1 MKNRVKIVSIC
12 LSTLLVLSALCACLA
27 GCHKNKSNPEKDRAE
42 IVDSVENA
50 FLSGVGEGWTNNL
63 DQAALSE
70 RQDSGDYLVAL
81 GWTKMICAV
90 VKRSDLQT
98 EKIRSLATA
107 LSSQNG
113 KTLLGDFEK
122 NAELLIPLLKE
133 VGFTP
138 VDISSLVYELM
149 CAMASE
155 GASTIEQIYANLQS
169 LELYMRQKG
178 VSGESLDN
186 VLKNRV
192 AINLAKVSFSPT
204 EEEKAQMLAAF
215 AAAKNAMSK
224 LVSFA
229 YNMSVNAITDDLYG
243 KLFDQDGALGSIT
256 ESEIATLVDTL
267 LANVRDLKSALTDV
281 EIAKLNSA
289 LNLVIAKFDK
299 DTVSSEIY
307 AQIVKYAKY
316 AYMVAD
322 IIPTICDA
330 VTGSGNL
337 LSDSEFIKDFLA
349 VSQNGKE
356 LDTATNR
363 INQSILVS
371 RAIINLTDNSSETAF
386 GKEGLYALIDD
397 IAAQGASEYQKA
409 VPLFTLDL
417 MLNFSS
423 LYDSIW
429 DDNQDKWLV
438 KHSDVMTQDALSIQL
453 ALAFSFNNNFDKFKE
468 TYFRYSKGEVGQAQL
483 VNVFNACK
491 FGKFIDN
498 EKLFPIDQRYTKEWY
513 EYYVTVGV
521 SAVNEKVAKCMK
533 DNVVADLKAFVDDYF
548 AQGSDMKEAIKEIAA
563 MSIVNENIDENVI
576 KEKYIPLL
584 SRSCVLGAT
593 ILFMF

>member
-27 GCHKNKSNPEKDRAE
+27 GCHKNKRNPEKERAE

-70 RQDSGDYLVAL
+70 RQDGGDYLVAL

-90 VKRSDLQT
+90 VKNSDLQT
-98 EKIRSLATA
+98 AKIKSLATA

-204 EEEKAQMLAAF
+204 EEEKTQMLAAF

-229 YNMSVNAITDDLYG
+229 YNMSVNAITDDLYD
-243 KLFDQDGALGSIT
+243 KLVDQNGALGSIT
-256 ESEIATLVDTL
+256 ESETATFVDTL
-267 LANVRDLKSALTDV
+267 LANVRDLKSALTDD

-363 INQSILVS
+363 INQSILFS

-386 GKEGLYALIDD
+386 GKEELYALIDD

-423 LYDSIW
+423 LYDSIG
-429 DDNQDKWLV
+429 DDNQDEWLV

-453 ALAFSFNNNFDKFKE
+453 ALALFFNKNFDKFKE

-483 VNVFNACK
+483 VNVFNDCK
-491 FGKFIDN
+491 FGKFIDTDN
-498 EKLFPIDQRYTKEWY
+498 PIDQRYTKEWY
-513 EYYVTVGV
+513 EYYVTAGV
-521 SAVNEKVAKCMK
+521 SAVNEKVAKCMR

-584 SRSCVLGAT
+584 SRSCVLGAK